1 MLYTRFYIHAFL
13 LQEVNALSYDLPRLT
28 PDKDFKVP
36 SACGVS
42 GIMNTSG
49 KRFSGSVIVESMALM
64 RERGNGLGAGY
75 AAYGIYPE
83 LKDLYCFHMLYDSD
97 LDKKNAEEYI
107 KDHYEIIESEP
118 IPTRKNPHI
127 KEVHILWRYFLKP
140 KFIPED
146 MSEEDFVVSTVMF
159 INEKINGA
167 FVMSSGKN
175 MGVFKGV
182 GFPEDIADFYR
193 IDEYKGYIWT
203 AHNRFP
209 TNTVGWWGGAHP
221 FGILDWTVVHNGEIS
236 SYGINRRFLEAYGYK
251 CTLMTDTEVVAYL
264 VDLFMRRFGYSPQ
277 LTAKIL
283 AAPLW
288 KDIDL
293 MPEEER
299 KLYTALRMNYGG
311 ALLNGPFAIIV
322 ANNNMM
328 MGLNDRI
335 KLRPLVAATKDDFL
349 YIASEESAIRVVCPE
364 PDEVW
369 APKAGD
375 PVVGVLK
382 SARKTQ
388 VVLEGENG

>member
-1 MLYTRFYIHAFL
+1 M
-13 LQEVNALSYDLPRLT
+13 SYNLPRLI

-36 SACGVS
+36 SACGIS

-49 KRFSGSVIVESMALM
+49 KRFIGSVIVETMALM

-83 LKDLYCFHMLYDSD
+83 LKDFYCFHMLYNSE
-97 LDKKNAEEYI
+97 LDKRNAEEYI
-107 KDHYEIIESEP
+107 KSHYEIIESEP
-118 IPTRKNPHI
+118 IPTRRNPHI

-140 KFIPED
+140 KSIPEG
-146 MSEEDFVVSTVMF
+146 MTEEDFIVDTVMF
-159 INEKINGA
+159 INEKVDGS

-349 YIASEESAIRVVCPE
+349 YIASEESAIRVVCPD

-382 SARKTQ
+382 STEKVRVA
-388 VVLEGENG
+388 LEGENG

>member
-1 MLYTRFYIHAFL
+1 LP
-13 LQEVNALSYDLPRLT
+13 YDLPRLI
-28 PDKDFKVP
+28 PDRDFKVP

-49 KRFSGSVIVESMALM
+49 KRFSGSTIVETMALM

-83 LKDLYCFHMLYDSD
+83 LKDFYCFHMLYDSE

-107 KDHYEIIESEP
+107 KSHYEIIESEP

-140 KFIPED
+140 KSIPEGFT
-146 MSEEDFVVSTVMF
+146 EEDFVVDTVMF
-159 INEKINGA
+159 INEKIKGA

-264 VDLFMRRFGYSPQ
+264 VDLFMRRFGYSPKI
-277 LTAKIL
+277 TAKIL

-322 ANNNMM
+322 ANSNMM

-364 PDEVW
+364 PDEMW
-369 APKAGD
+369 APKAGE

-382 SARKTQ
+382 STEKVRVA
-388 VVLEGENG
+388 LEGENG

>member
-1 MLYTRFYIHAFL
+1 M
-13 LQEVNALSYDLPRLT
+13 NALSYNLPRLI

-36 SACGVS
+36 SACGIS

-49 KRFSGSVIVESMALM
+49 KRFIGSVIVETMALM

-83 LKDLYCFHMLYDSD
+83 LKDFYCFHMLYNSE
-97 LDKKNAEEYI
+97 LDKRNAEEYI
-107 KDHYEIIESEP
+107 KSHYEIIESEP
-118 IPTRKNPHI
+118 IPTRRNPHI

-140 KFIPED
+140 KSIPEG
-146 MSEEDFVVSTVMF
+146 MTEEDFIVDTVMF
-159 INEKINGA
+159 INEKVDGS

-349 YIASEESAIRVVCPE
+349 YIASEESAIRVVCPD

-382 SARKTQ
+382 STEKVRVA
-388 VVLEGENG
+388 LEGENG

>member
-1 MLYTRFYIHAFL
+1 MP
-13 LQEVNALSYDLPRLT
+13 YDLPHLL
-28 PDKDFKVP
+28 PDKDFRVP
-36 SACGVS
+36 SACGIS

-49 KRFSGSVIVESMALM
+49 KRFSGSIIIESMALM

-83 LKDLYCFHMLYDSD
+83 LRDFYCFHMLYNSN
-97 LDKKNAEEYI
+97 LDKKNTEEYI

-140 KFIPED
+140 KDIPED
-146 MSEEDFVVSTVMF
+146 RTEEDYVVDTVMF
-159 INEKINGA
+159 INEKMNGA

-182 GFPEDIADFYR
+182 GFPEDIGDFYR

-293 MPEEER
+293 MPEEEK

-335 KLRPLVAATKDDFL
+335 KLRPLVAATKNDFL
-349 YIASEESAIRVVCPE
+349 YIASEESAIRIICPN

-369 APKAGD
+369 TPKAGE
-375 PVVGVLK
+375 PVIGTLK
-382 SARKTQ
+382 SEEKVRM
-388 VVLEGENG
+388 VLEGENG